1 MIKNEHIS
9 SGGLARRCQARLTRA
24 RPFLPAAAAARDKLG
39 ASTPEVGGGGWGRRA
54 AGSGSDS
61 PELSGP
67 SWSWQPGETSRKA
80 PGVEAA
86 RSRAAQQ
93 VRQRPRPASL
103 RAAPG
108 GFSDAPQRWF
118 CFGKRTGNRLQC
130 LAQRFPSTLRHHCFN
145 TKNSL

>member
-1 MIKNEHIS
+1 MG
-9 SGGLARRCQARLTRA
+9 SGGWR
-24 RPFLPAAAAARDKLG
+24 
-39 ASTPEVGGGGWGRRA
+39 WGRRA

-67 SWSWQPGETSRKA
+67 SWSRQPGETSRKA

-93 VRQRPRPASL
+93 VRQRPRPAPL

-108 GFSDAPQRWF
+108 GFSDAPQR
-118 CFGKRTGNRLQC
+118 QC
-130 LAQRFPSTLRHHCFN
+130 LAQGVPSTPRHHCFN
-145 TKNSL
+145 TKSRTLIRRELIILNDRISNPNRLSAQGKEECCTQLIEHLINKADKMSLLKALGETV